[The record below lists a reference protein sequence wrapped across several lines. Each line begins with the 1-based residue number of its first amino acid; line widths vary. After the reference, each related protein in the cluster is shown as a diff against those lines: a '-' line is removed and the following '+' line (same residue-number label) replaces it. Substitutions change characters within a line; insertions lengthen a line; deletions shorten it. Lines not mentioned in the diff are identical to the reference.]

1 MNCGAGSYCPKGS
14 DPPCIM
20 SAMQYR
26 LGFIGCGN
34 MAQAIAGGAIE
45 RNVLSPTDIIASD
58 PSDENRGVFAEWGCE
73 TTPDNEQVA
82 KQAQQILLAVKPQ
95 IFPKVAPDLSASLTD
110 SQVLISIM
118 AGLSSAKIAEE
129 VGRACR
135 VVRVM
140 PNTPA
145 MVAEGM
151 AGIALGGSAQA
162 GDDALAK
169 QLFAAVGQVV
179 ELEEPMIDAINA
191 ISGSGPAYLFYL
203 AEAMEQ
209 AASQLGLGDQAR
221 QIVAQTLMGS
231 AKLLAET
238 GEDPVELRRK
248 VTSPGGTTLA
258 ASNHMDSKAVQ
269 PAIIEAIQAAYER
282 AKELGG

>member
-1 MNCGAGSYCPKGS
+1 MRYK
-14 DPPCIM
+14 
-20 SAMQYR
+20 

-34 MAQAIAGGAIE
+34 MAQAIAGGAIGKG
-45 RNVLSPTDIIASD
+45 VVAASDIIASD
-58 PSDENRGVFAEWGCE
+58 PSEPNRTVFENWGC
-73 TTPDNEQVA
+73 TTISDNKDVA
-82 KQAQQILLAVKPQ
+82 RQAQQVLLAVKPQ
-95 IFPKVAPDLSASLTD
+95 IFPQVAPQLADSAD
-110 SQVLISIM
+110 DQVLISIM
-118 AGLSSAKIAEE
+118 AGLSSEKIASLI
-129 VGRACR
+129 GRPCR

-145 MVAEGM
+145 MVGEGM
-151 AGIALGGSAQA
+151 AGIALGGGAKQ

-203 AEAMEQ
+203 AEAME
-209 AASQLGLGDQAR
+209 AAAQQLGLGEHAR

-231 AKLLAET
+231 GKLLAES
-238 GEDPVELRRK
+238 GEDPAELRRR

-258 ASNHMDSKAVQ
+258 ASTHLDSKQVHS
-269 PAIIEAIQAAYER
+269 AIIEAINAAYVR